1 LTELQQN
8 RYDQLLRR
16 VGDLKGPGSKVNDAL
31 TELFPTI
38 DVENVP
44 IELLFL
50 AGTRIA
56 QGFTNIG
63 PTAAVLSA
71 SALQNPAGSGQLVRL
86 KRVAVFSDTA
96 QLISG
101 GPTTTL
107 LGANGAK
114 RLTDTRAGTTL
125 SPTANVQLETRATV
139 VANFFHI
146 RVDGTN
152 TVFWS
157 PDDGIAVLA
166 PGTSYAFTANVVN
179 TSLDISYEWE
189 ERVGQP
195 SELNL

>member
-1 LTELQQN
+1 MTELQQN

-44 IELLFL
+44 LELLFL
-50 AGTRIA
+50 SGTRIA
-56 QGFTNIG
+56 QGFSNIG
-63 PTAAVLSA
+63 PTAAVLAA
-71 SALQNPAGSGQLVRL
+71 SSLANPANSGQLVRL

-96 QLISG
+96 QLISA

-107 LGANGAK
+107 LAGNGVK
-114 RLTDTRAGTTL
+114 RLTDTRSGIAL
-125 SPTANVQLETRATV
+125 SPTADIETETRATV
-139 VANFFHI
+139 VANFFHV
-146 RVDGTN
+146 RVDGIN

-157 PDDGIAVLA
+157 PADGICVLA
-166 PGTSYAFTANVVN
+166 PATSYAFTANVVN
-179 TSLDISYEWE
+179 TSLEVSYEWE
-189 ERVGQP
+189 ERVAQP